1 MSPVAHLSTNKEL
14 IISIAA
20 DHRGFKL
27 KEKIKAFLLS
37 GRSGVSCK
45 VKDEGSF
52 SEDPA
57 DYPDFAKIVA
67 GNVSAQKSQ
76 FGVLVCGSGIGTSIA
91 ANRFRRVR
99 AALCRTIEETA
110 LSRAHN
116 NANVLVLG
124 SGIENDSQLVEGILK
139 TFFTTQFEGGRH
151 QRRVEKIDE

>member
-1 MSPVAHLSTNKEL
+1 MENDVWAHFIYNFKSSCCICQVTFNPV
-14 IISIAA
+14 
-20 DHRGFKL
+20 
-27 KEKIKAFLLS
+27 
-37 GRSGVSCK
+37 
-45 VKDEGSF
+45 
-52 SEDPA
+52 
-57 DYPDFAKIVA
+57 YFAKIVA
-67 GNVSAQKSQ
+67 DNVSAQKSQ
-76 FGVLVCGSGIGTSIA
+76 FGVLVCGSGIGMSIA